1 MNNLQGGVY
10 MAKDN
15 LSRSL
20 SSRQMQMIA
29 LGGTIGV
36 GLFMGSASTIKWTG
50 PSVLLAYAL
59 AGLILYMV
67 MRALGEMLYVDPAT
81 GSFAKYATEYLHPV
95 VGYLTAWSNVFQYLV
110 VGISEVIAVGTYLEF
125 WFPTMPKWIA
135 GVVVVV
141 TLCVANLTSV
151 KAYGELEFWFAL
163 IKVLTIIMMI
173 ILGFFVIVFGVGNH
187 GHPVGISNLWT
198 NGGFFTGGFK
208 GFVFALSIV
217 VASYQGIEVI
227 GITAGEAENPQEN
240 IVKAIR
246 SIVGR
251 ILIFYIGAIFVI
263 VSIYPWDKLGTIGS
277 PFVETFSKVGITFAA
292 EIINFV
298 MLTAA
303 MSGCNSGIFSS
314 SRMLYTLGLEN
325 HLPKSFVKLSKHNV
339 PYIPVIAISTGILIG
354 LILNYLL
361 PVLLHTSSNIFVIVY
376 SSSVLPGMVPWFVIL
391 FSELRFRKINKA
403 KMKDHPFKMPF
414 FPISNY
420 LAIIALFIILIF
432 MFLNPETTVS
442 LLVGVVF
449 LIVMTI
455 IYFAKER
462 NKARVKFNNE
472 FDEDELKFDNDDDSE
487 DLD

>member
-1 MNNLQGGVY
+1 
-10 MAKDN
+10 MAKEN

-67 MRALGEMLYVDPAT
+67 MRALGEMLYVDPST

-141 TLCVANLTSV
+141 TLCLANLTSV

-198 NGGFFTGGFK
+198 NGGFFTGGVK
-208 GFVFALSIV
+208 GFIFALSIV

-240 IVKAIR
+240 IVRAIR

-263 VSIYPWDKLGTIGS
+263 VAIYPWDKLGTIGS

-339 PYIPVIAISTGILIG
+339 PFIPVLAISIGILLG
-354 LILNYLL
+354 LILNYSL
-361 PVLLHTSSNIFVIVY
+361 PLLLHTSSNIFVIVY

-391 FSELRFRKINKA
+391 LSELKFRKINKD
-403 KMKDHPFKMPF
+403 KMVDHPFKMPF
-414 FPISNY
+414 YPISNY
-420 LAIIALFIILIF
+420 LAIASLLVILVF

-449 LIVMTI
+449 LVIMTL
-455 IYFAKER
+455 IYFLKER
-462 NKARVKFNNE
+462 NKVTVVDGKIQSTLNKNE
-472 FDEDELKFDNDDDSE
+472 PEELD
-487 DLD
+487 

>member
-1 MNNLQGGVY
+1 MLKIQLFTNSEHQGGID

-67 MRALGEMLYVDPAT
+67 MRALGEMLYVDPST

-173 ILGFFVIVFGVGNH
+173 ILGFFVIFFGVGNG

-198 NGGFFTGGFK
+198 HGGFFTGGLK
-208 GFVFALSIV
+208 GFIFALSIV

-277 PFVETFSKVGITFAA
+277 PFVETFAKVGITFAA

-314 SRMLYTLGLEN
+314 SRMLYTLGLEK
-325 HLPKSFVKLSKHNV
+325 HLPKSFVKLSRHNV
-339 PYIPVIAISTGILIG
+339 PYIPVLAISTGILLG
-354 LILNYLL
+354 LILNYSL
-361 PVLLHTSSNIFVIVY
+361 PVFFHTSNNIFVIVY

-391 FSELRFRKINKA
+391 LSELRFRKINKD
-403 KMKDHPFKMPF
+403 KMKNHPFKMPL

-420 LAIIALFIILIF
+420 LAIISLLIILVF
-432 MFLNPETTVS
+432 MFMNPETTVS

-449 LIVMTI
+449 LVIMTL
-455 IYFAKER
+455 IYFFKEHR
-462 NKARVKFNNE
+462 SNRKTAVK
-472 FDEDELKFDNDDDSE
+472 K
-487 DLD
+487 

>member
-1 MNNLQGGVY
+1 
-10 MAKDN
+10 MAKKE

-67 MRALGEMLYVDPAT
+67 MRALGEMLYVDPST
-81 GSFAKYATEYLHPV
+81 GSFAKFATEYIHPV

-125 WFPTMPKWIA
+125 WWPTMPKWIA

-163 IKVLTIIMMI
+163 IKVITIIFMI
-173 ILGFFVIVFGVGNH
+173 ILGLLVIVLGVGNG

-198 NGGFFTGGFK
+198 NGGFFTGGLK
-208 GFVFALSIV
+208 GFIFALSIV

-240 IVKAIR
+240 IVRAIR

-277 PFVETFSKVGITFAA
+277 PFVETFAKVGITFAA

-314 SRMLYTLGLEN
+314 SRMLYTLGIEKY
-325 HLPKSFVKLSKHNV
+325 LPKSFTKLSHHKV
-339 PYIPVIAISTGILIG
+339 PYIPVITISLGILIG
-354 LILNYLL
+354 LILNYSL
-361 PVLLHTSSNIFVIVY
+361 PVLFHTSSNIFVIVY

-391 FSELRFRKINKA
+391 ISELRFRKSNA
-403 KMKDHPFKMPF
+403 KHMKDHPFKMPLY
-414 FPISNY
+414 PISNY
-420 LAIIALFIILIF
+420 LSIAALLVILVF

-442 LLVGVVF
+442 LMVGVVF
-449 LIVMTI
+449 LVIMTV
-455 IYFAKER
+455 IYFVRER
-462 NKARVKFNNE
+462 GRDHQPINTTSTDEALEEAEEE
-472 FDEDELKFDNDDDSE
+472 F
-487 DLD
+487 

>member
-1 MNNLQGGVY
+1 

-339 PYIPVIAISTGILIG
+339 PYIPVIAISVGILIG

-361 PVLLHTSSNIFVIVY
+361 PVFLHTSSNIFVIVY

-391 FSELRFRKINKA
+391 FSELRFRKINHD
-403 KMKDHPFKMPF
+403 KMKNHPFKMPLY
-414 FPISNY
+414 PMSNY
-420 LAIIALFIILIF
+420 LAIIALTIILIF

-442 LLVGVVF
+442 LLVGVFF

-462 NKARVKFNNE
+462 NKAPVKFNTE
-472 FDEDELKFDNDDDSE
+472 FDEDELKINNNDDDSE

>member
-1 MNNLQGGVY
+1 

-50 PSVLLAYAL
+50 PSVLLAYGL

-67 MRALGEMLYVDPAT
+67 MRALGEMLYVDPST

-95 VGYLTAWSNVFQYLV
+95 VGFLTAWSNVFQYLV

-135 GVVVVV
+135 GVVVVI
-141 TLCVANLTSV
+141 TLCLANLSSV

-173 ILGFFVIVFGVGNH
+173 ILGFFVIVFGIGNH

-198 NGGFFTGGFK
+198 NGGFFTGGLK
-208 GFVFALSIV
+208 GFIFALSIV

-240 IVKAIR
+240 IVRAIR

-263 VSIYPWDKLGTIGS
+263 VAIYPWNKLGVMGS
-277 PFVETFSKVGITFAA
+277 PFVETFAKVGITFAA

-325 HLPKSFVKLSKHNV
+325 HLPKSFVKLSRHNV
-339 PYIPVIAISTGILIG
+339 PYIPVLAISIGILIG
-354 LILNYLL
+354 LILNYAL
-361 PVLLHTSSNIFVIVY
+361 PIFFHTSSNIFVIVY

-391 FSELRFRKINKA
+391 FSELRFRKINKE
-403 KMKDHPFKMPF
+403 KMKDHPFKMPL

-420 LAIIALFIILIF
+420 LAILALVVILIF
-432 MFLNPETTVS
+432 MFLNPETTLS

-449 LIVMTI
+449 LVVMTV
-455 IYFAKER
+455 IYFFKER
-462 NKARVKFNNE
+462 RKV
-472 FDEDELKFDNDDDSE
+472 
-487 DLD
+487 